1 MDHQIIVFIIFGV
14 IAIFNWLI
22 RQGSKQGGGRVDKGS
37 PPFTPVRRVRPTQ
50 VQSTESEEER
60 TRKFLEA
67 LGVPSTNEPPRRIVR
82 PVQQTVPPLVP
93 RSQELP
99 REGKVI
105 PKQVMVAR
113 KAYVPPLPVPA
124 IPQIPTPPPRLP
136 EPSMATYEAVPPLLV
151 PTAGITVPSS
161 SISPDDV
168 PPANLTDLQSLLRS
182 PSSIRSA
189 ILLKEILGPPK
200 SLQSAGAIPGF
211 L

>member
-37 PPFTPVRRVRPTQ
+37 PPFTPVRRVRPIQ

-67 LGVPSTNEPPRRIVR
+67 LGVPSTTEPPRRIVR
-82 PVQQTVPPLVP
+82 PVQQTVSPAQP

-113 KAYVPPLPVPA
+113 KAYVPPPPVPA
-124 IPQIPTPPPRLP
+124 IPQ
-136 EPSMATYEAVPPLLV
+136 SVPPLRLPQLATASYEPV
-151 PTAGITVPSS
+151 LPLMAPTAGITVPSS

-200 SLQSAGAIPGF
+200 SLQAAGAIPGF